1 MLMSL
6 RNVGQTFE
14 EWKQTNTLQK
24 VDDELNVNSDDGLDC
39 NWKNQIKGDHLDE
52 WESFTV
58 ENDNSIPPLKPSASF
73 PISGHVLSDPYFLH
87 RWFEHNAAQKRV
99 EEEREV
105 ARRARNERR
114 RAATFRKLEKLQGKQ
129 VRRPPQHVSR
139 ELRVIHDDS
148 SESSISLGH
157 DEEFDDVAFIHDPN
171 ESDDDDSL
179 SELTDGSQST
189 DDFLGKGKLVLQA
202 HSKHRRKFPPVGY
215 RMTRLISYISPLLLI
230 KCFLLKLRML
240 LSSSRL
246 VLISNVVL
254 ALKLGLSLERL
265 SSTAVMQMKILK
277 EQNLDHLEIV
287 GQEERRLHVV
297 RVGGVTGN
305 GEESGHRV
313 RYGVWTN
320 SLLITQR
327 IKD

>member
-1 MLMSL
+1 MPKDKNDQSQLNQFMNKIDGAVTRAL
-6 RNVGQTFE
+6 QADYIRKGFE
-14 EWKQTNTLQK
+14 KC
-24 VDDELNVNSDDGLDC
+24 GL
-39 NWKNQIKGDHLDE
+39 IL
-52 WESFTV
+52 
-58 ENDNSIPPLKPSASF
+58 
-73 PISGHVLSDPYFLH
+73 SGHVLSDPYFLH

-129 VRRPPQHVSR
+129 
-139 ELRVIHDDS
+139 
-148 SESSISLGH
+148 
-157 DEEFDDVAFIHDPN
+157 
-171 ESDDDDSL
+171 
-179 SELTDGSQST
+179 QST

-215 RMTRLISYISPLLLI
+215 RMTRLISYISLLLLI

>member
-1 MLMSL
+1 MPKDKNDQSQLNQFMNKIDGAVTRALQADYIRKGFEKCGLILMSPTKMLMSL

-14 EWKQTNTLQK
+14 EWKQTNTLQKK

-114 RAATFRKLEKLQGKQ
+114 RAATFSKLEKLQGKQ

-139 ELRVIHDDS
+139 EFRVIHDDS

-179 SELTDGSQST
+179 NPRTTSWE
-189 DDFLGKGKLVLQA
+189 KEN
-202 HSKHRRKFPPVGY
+202 
-215 RMTRLISYISPLLLI
+215 
-230 KCFLLKLRML
+230 
-240 LSSSRL
+240 SSSK
-246 VLISNVVL
+246 LIPNTD
-254 ALKLGLSLERL
+254 A
-265 SSTAVMQMKILK
+265 SSHQ
-277 EQNLDHLEIV
+277 
-287 GQEERRLHVV
+287 
-297 RVGGVTGN
+297 
-305 GEESGHRV
+305 
-313 RYGVWTN
+313 
-320 SLLITQR
+320 
-327 IKD
+327 

>member
-1 MLMSL
+1 MS
-6 RNVGQTFE
+6 
-14 EWKQTNTLQK
+14 
-24 VDDELNVNSDDGLDC
+24 
-39 NWKNQIKGDHLDE
+39 
-52 WESFTV
+52 
-58 ENDNSIPPLKPSASF
+58 A
-73 PISGHVLSDPYFLH
+73 
-87 RWFEHNAAQKRV
+87 
-99 EEEREV
+99 
-105 ARRARNERR
+105 
-114 RAATFRKLEKLQGKQ
+114 
-129 VRRPPQHVSR
+129 
-139 ELRVIHDDS
+139 IHGR
-148 SESSISLGH
+148 L
-157 DEEFDDVAFIHDPN
+157 P
-171 ESDDDDSL
+171 
-179 SELTDGSQST
+179 
-189 DDFLGKGKLVLQA
+189 GKGKLVLQA

-215 RMTRLISYISPLLLI
+215 RMTVSEDHSKTLWLMLGDDPSGFRQRLISYISPSPHQ
-230 KCFLLKLRML
+230 ML
-240 LSSSRL
+240 PPQTPHVALFFVSSDLNGAFGRLVMRL

>member
-1 MLMSL
+1 MSWLAAHQIDVIVLPSHTSEFLQPLDQVVNKEWKKALKSVSMPKDKNDQSQLNQFMNKIDGAVTRALQADYIRKGFEKCGLILRSPTKMLMSL

-14 EWKQTNTLQK
+14 EWKQTNTLQKK

-129 VRRPPQHVSR
+129 
-139 ELRVIHDDS
+139 
-148 SESSISLGH
+148 
-157 DEEFDDVAFIHDPN
+157 
-171 ESDDDDSL
+171 
-179 SELTDGSQST
+179 QST

-215 RMTRLISYISPLLLI
+215 RMTRLISYISLLLLI

-265 SSTAVMQMKILK
+265 SSTAVMQMKILSP
-277 EQNLDHLEIV
+277 D
-287 GQEERRLHVV
+287 
-297 RVGGVTGN
+297 
-305 GEESGHRV
+305 S
-313 RYGVWTN
+313 
-320 SLLITQR
+320 R
-327 IKD
+327 IS

>member
-1 MLMSL
+1 MPKDKNDQSQLNQFMNKIDGAVTRAL
-6 RNVGQTFE
+6 QADYIRKGFE
-14 EWKQTNTLQK
+14 KC
-24 VDDELNVNSDDGLDC
+24 GL
-39 NWKNQIKGDHLDE
+39 IL
-52 WESFTV
+52 
-58 ENDNSIPPLKPSASF
+58 
-73 PISGHVLSDPYFLH
+73 SGHVLSDPYFLH
-87 RWFEHNAAQKRV
+87 RWFEHNAAQNGLKRRGKSLAAP
-99 EEEREV
+99 EMNGGERQ
-105 ARRARNERR
+105 R
-114 RAATFRKLEKLQGKQ
+114 LG
-129 VRRPPQHVSR
+129 S
-139 ELRVIHDDS
+139 LRS
-148 SESSISLGH
+148 SKENNSESSISLGH

-179 SELTDGSQST
+179 SGVNRWEPIHGRLP
-189 DDFLGKGKLVLQA
+189 GKGKLVLQA

-215 RMTRLISYISPLLLI
+215 RMTRLISYISPSPHQ
-230 KCFLLKLRML
+230 ML
-240 LSSSRL
+240 PPQTPHVALFFVSSDLNGAFGRLVMRL